1 MAATKIF
8 TSKFMLVTFEVVSMH
23 RGQRLQWQH
32 GRGSLYHYKNQ
43 PETSAEGSALTDP
56 LGMTSRYCYLLSV
69 STCFPHYVYSETAAP
84 Q

>member
-1 MAATKIF
+1 MAARTW
-8 TSKFMLVTFEVVSMH
+8 TP
-23 RGQRLQWQH
+23 R
-32 GRGSLYHYKNQ
+32 HYKNQ

-69 STCFPHYVYSETAAP
+69 STRFPPYVYSETAAP